1 MLLGEL
7 ALMPIKTN
15 PLSLV
20 LLLVWLI
27 SCRSLNAAV
36 IDDLYDAKIAVDDQS
51 QQTQNNAFSLALEQ
65 VFIKV
70 RGRNDL
76 LTNQKVKNAVAKA
89 TPFVRSYSYDKQGSQ
104 LYLVINFEPQR
115 VENLIRGAGFPVW
128 DKRRPN
134 SIVWLAIKASDNA
147 TRQIVMPANFPEIYQ
162 QLTKRAKQRGIT
174 LMFPL
179 WDLADVQS
187 VGVFDVWGGFSA
199 QISQAS
205 ERYTASS
212 ILSARIYPNSGQLS
226 GTTATAV
233 KTNRQKSSQWLADW
247 TMIEGGGL
255 LAGQVQGD
263 SLLMMAEHL
272 IDALADQL
280 SLKYAIDL
288 AQIDRADTRVQIVV
302 NNIDSITYYSQ
313 ALNMLENMSVVNDAT
328 LIKQQGSRATFE
340 LNLLGDVD
348 DLSNALSLDNK
359 IKPVVDDFGQP
370 IAGLEFL
377 WVK

>member
-1 MLLGEL
+1 
-7 ALMPIKTN
+7 MPIKTN

-51 QQTQNNAFSLALEQ
+51 QQTQNNAFSLALKQ

-179 WDLADVQS
+179 WDLTDVQS

-263 SLLMMAEHL
+263 SLLMIAEHL

>member
-1 MLLGEL
+1 
-7 ALMPIKTN
+7 
-15 PLSLV
+15 
-20 LLLVWLI
+20 
-27 SCRSLNAAV
+27 
-36 IDDLYDAKIAVDDQS
+36 
-51 QQTQNNAFSLALEQ
+51 
-65 VFIKV
+65 
-70 RGRNDL
+70 
-76 LTNQKVKNAVAKA
+76 
-89 TPFVRSYSYDKQGSQ
+89 
-104 LYLVINFEPQR
+104 
-115 VENLIRGAGFPVW
+115 
-128 DKRRPN
+128 
-134 SIVWLAIKASDNA
+134 
-147 TRQIVMPANFPEIYQ
+147 
-162 QLTKRAKQRGIT
+162 
-174 LMFPL
+174 
-179 WDLADVQS
+179 
-187 VGVFDVWGGFSA
+187 
-199 QISQAS
+199 
-205 ERYTASS
+205 
-212 ILSARIYPNSGQLS
+212 
-226 GTTATAV
+226 
-233 KTNRQKSSQWLADW
+233 
-247 TMIEGGGL
+247 MIEGGGL

-359 IKPVVDDFGQP
+359 IRPVVDDFGQP